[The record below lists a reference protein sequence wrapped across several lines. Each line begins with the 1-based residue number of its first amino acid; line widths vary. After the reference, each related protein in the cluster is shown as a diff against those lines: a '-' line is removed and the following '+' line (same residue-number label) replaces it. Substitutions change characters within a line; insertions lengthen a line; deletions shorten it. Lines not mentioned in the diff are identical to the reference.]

1 MRTSRNVWLVIG
13 LSVLGT
19 GCVHVADKETGYYS
33 LRNYR
38 EAALELEE
46 VILATEIIPQVQY
59 SSALNERIQG
69 ISFTL
74 MEVGQGIGERFIQK
88 NKNCRAVLAAVKN
101 LKSEV
106 GLLTAENL
114 AKRYDLDSATASQNS
129 EKCYAVR
136 DLVLHPATIIVTLKS
151 PIDKN
156 SFEKLRH
163 EIKQATDLTQEISL

>member
-1 MRTSRNVWLVIG
+1 MKTNQNFLLL
-13 LSVLGT
+13 LSFLALGT
-19 GCVHVADKETGYYS
+19 GCVHIADKETGRYS

-38 EAALELEE
+38 ETALELED
-46 VILATEIIPQVQY
+46 VILATEIIPTVQY
-59 SSALNERIQG
+59 SSALNERING

-74 MEVGQGIGERFIQK
+74 MEVGQGIGERFLEK
-88 NKNCRAVLAAVKN
+88 NRNCRTVLATVNN

-114 AKRYDLDSATASQNS
+114 AKRYDLDAATASQNS

-136 DLVLHPATIIVTLKS
+136 DLVLHPATIIVTLKR